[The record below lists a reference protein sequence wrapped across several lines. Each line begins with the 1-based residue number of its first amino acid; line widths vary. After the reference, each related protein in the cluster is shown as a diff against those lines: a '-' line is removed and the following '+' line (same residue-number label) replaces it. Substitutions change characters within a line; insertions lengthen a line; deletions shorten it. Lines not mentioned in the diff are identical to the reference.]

1 MSAEMSEKWDMI
13 RSAAREFAEREIKPF
28 AREHDERGEF
38 PWPVM
43 KKIAEVGYLG
53 ALIPEEYGGSG
64 LDAVSYLII
73 IEEISKVC
81 ASTGVIT
88 SVHNS
93 LVAGPIMK
101 YGTEEQKRKYLPQL
115 AKGERIGAFAATEPE
130 AGSDLGALK
139 TTAEKKGDVYVLNG
153 QKTFITSG
161 KDAGLIVVFAKT
173 DPKAGHR
180 GISAFL
186 VESPRE
192 GLEVGNV
199 FNKMG
204 INANVVTELYFKDV
218 EVPAENLLGEEG
230 QGFKIA
236 LSSLDGGRLGIA
248 AQSIGIAQAA
258 LQESINYSKQRQQF
272 GQPIA
277 KFQAIQWMIAD
288 MATRIEAARR
298 LLYHAAEKKDR
309 GERFTVEAAMAKMF
323 ASDTAM
329 FAADRAVQIHGGYGY
344 IKDYTVE
351 RLFRDARITQIYEG
365 TNEVMRLVISGA
377 LLR

>member
-1 MSAEMSEKWDMI
+1 MSAEMSERWDMI

>member
-1 MSAEMSEKWDMI
+1 MSAEMSERWDMI

-28 AREHDERGEF
+28 ARDHDERGEF

>member
-1 MSAEMSEKWDMI
+1 MSAEMSERWDMI

-101 YGTEEQKRKYLPQL
+101 YGTEVQKRKYLPQL

-173 DPKAGHR
+173 DPEAGHR

>member
-1 MSAEMSEKWDMI
+1 MSAEMSERWDMI

-258 LQESINYSKQRQQF
+258 LQESINY
-272 GQPIA
+272 
-277 KFQAIQWMIAD
+277 
-288 MATRIEAARR
+288 
-298 LLYHAAEKKDR
+298 
-309 GERFTVEAAMAKMF
+309 RFTVEAAMAKMF